1 VLNSDVLVTKLV
13 TISVVSHGQID
24 LIVKL
29 FDDIATYLS
38 LDQLEVILTLN
49 LPETL
54 LFLESDYAFLK
65 MIIRNRNPKGF
76 GANHNQAFAHGAGAF
91 LCVLNPDIRFIA
103 DPFPA
108 LLASLIDPAIG
119 VVAPLIFSADGQ
131 LEDSAR
137 KFPTPFKIACKALGG
152 CKGHDYVITEHAIQP
167 DWVGG
172 MFMLLPSK
180 IFAQVVGFDEHYFLY
195 YEDVDLCARLRL
207 LGYEVVLNPQAKVFH
222 YAQRTSHGNF
232 KYFRWHLLSMLRFF
246 VSSVFWRLQFKKG
259 L

>member
-1 VLNSDVLVTKLV
+1 MTKLV
-13 TISVVSHGQID
+13 TISIVSHGQID

-54 LFLESDYAFLK
+54 PFLESDYTFLK
-65 MIIRNRNPKGF
+65 MIIRNKNPKGF
-76 GANHNQAFAHGAGAF
+76 GANHNQAFAHATGAF
-91 LCVLNPDIRFIA
+91 LCVLNPDIRFTA

-108 LLASLIDPAIG
+108 LLASLNDPAIG
-119 VVAPLIFSADGQ
+119 VIAPQIFSANEQ

-137 KFPTPFKIACKALGG
+137 KFPTPFKIVCKALG
-152 CKGHDYVITEHAIQP
+152 CYKAHDYLITEHAIQP

-180 IFAQVVGFDEHYFLY
+180 IFTQLAGFDERYFMY

-207 LGYEVVLNPQAKVFH
+207 LGYDVVLNPQAKIFH
-222 YAQRTSHGNF
+222 YAQRTSHANF
-232 KYFRWHLLSMLRFF
+232 KYFRWHLRSMLRFF
-246 VSSVFWRLQFKKG
+246 VSSVFWRVQLKKY

>member
-1 VLNSDVLVTKLV
+1 MTKLV

-54 LFLESDYAFLK
+54 PFLESDYSFLK
-65 MIIRNRNPKGF
+65 MIISNQKPLGF
-76 GANHNQAFAHGAGAF
+76 GANHNQAFSYATGGF
-91 LCVLNPDIRFIA
+91 FCVLNPDIGFNA
-103 DPFPA
+103 DPFPS
-108 LLASLIDPAIG
+108 LLASLKDPAVG
-119 VVAPLIFSADGQ
+119 LVAPLIFSADNK
-131 LEDSAR
+131 LEVSAR
-137 KFPTPFKIACKALGG
+137 QFPTPIKIVCKALGG
-152 CKGHDYVITEHAIQP
+152 SKGHDYLITEHAIQP

-180 IFAQVVGFDEHYFLY
+180 IFTQLAGFDEHYFLY

-207 LGYEVVLNPQAKVFH
+207 LGYEIVLNPQAKVFH

-232 KYFRWHLLSMLRFF
+232 KYFLWHLRSMLRFF
-246 VSSVFWRLQFKKG
+246 FSCVFWRVQFKKMVIYSKQR
-259 L
+259 

>member
-1 VLNSDVLVTKLV
+1 MIKLV

-54 LFLESDYAFLK
+54 PFLESDYAFLK
-65 MIIRNRNPKGF
+65 MIIRNQNPKGF
-76 GANHNQAFAHGAGAF
+76 GANHNQAFSHATGGF
-91 LCVLNPDIRFIA
+91 FCILNPDIRFNT
-103 DPFPA
+103 DPFPV
-108 LLASLIDPAIG
+108 LLVSLNDLTVG
-119 VVAPLIFSADGQ
+119 VVAPLIFSADEQ

-137 KFPTPFKIACKALGG
+137 KFPTPFKIVCKALGG

-167 DWVGG
+167 DWIGG

-180 IFAQVVGFDEHYFLY
+180 IFAQLAGFDEHYFLY

-207 LGYEVVLNPQAKVFH
+207 LGYEIVLNPQAQVFH
-222 YAQRTSHGNF
+222 YAQRTSHANF
-232 KYFRWHLLSMLRFF
+232 KYFRWHLRSMLRFF
-246 VSSVFWRLQFKKG
+246 VSSVYWRVQFKKS
-259 L
+259 LFIVNKDE

>member
-1 VLNSDVLVTKLV
+1 M
-13 TISVVSHGQID
+13 TISIVSHGQID

-54 LFLESDYAFLK
+54 PFLESDYTFLK
-65 MIIRNRNPKGF
+65 MIIRNKNPKGF
-76 GANHNQAFAHGAGAF
+76 GANHNQAFSHATGAYF
-91 LCVLNPDIRFIA
+91 CVLNPDIRFNT

-108 LLASLIDPAIG
+108 LLANLKEQSIG
-119 VVAPLIFSADGQ
+119 VVAPLVLSEHGAI
-131 LEDSAR
+131 ENSAR
-137 KFPTPFKIACKALGG
+137 KFATPFKILCKALGR
-152 CKGHDYVITEHAIQP
+152 CKHSDYVITDQVIQP

-180 IFAQVVGFDEHYFLY
+180 IFAQVAGFDERYFMY

-207 LGYEVVLNPQAKVFH
+207 LGYDVVLNPQAKVFH
-222 YAQRTSHGNF
+222 YAQRTSHANF
-232 KYFRWHLLSMLRFF
+232 KYFRWHLRSMLRFF
-246 VSSVFWRLQFKKG
+246 VSPVFWRVQFKKY